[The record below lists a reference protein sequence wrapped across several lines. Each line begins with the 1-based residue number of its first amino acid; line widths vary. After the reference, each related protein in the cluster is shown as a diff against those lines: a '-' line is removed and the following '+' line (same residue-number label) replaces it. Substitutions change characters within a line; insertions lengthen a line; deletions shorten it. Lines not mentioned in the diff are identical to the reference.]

1 MKQLFFYLIFLVFSF
16 LSLAQE
22 IKKDS
27 ITQLDEVILFD
38 VLKRNTATG
47 IVPSQTIGAETFEN
61 YSPVDVIAS
70 INQISG
76 VYALSGALN
85 TNRITIRGVGARTLF
100 GTDKL
105 RLYFNEI
112 PVTNGTGSSIIEA
125 YDLESLSEIEI
136 IKGPKGTAFGTNLGG
151 AIILNSKEA
160 RGTSTNFSNNSTFGS
175 YNLFKNALG
184 FMHTDAKLALGL
196 QYGHLETDGYREN
209 NRFVRDGI
217 LLNASYILTDKN
229 KIGLLVNHIDY
240 TAQIP
245 SSLGQ
250 TAFRENPR
258 QAAPTWRDAK
268 GFEANKYTLFGI
280 SFEHKFNEQLENTTS
295 IFYTYL
301 EHYEP
306 RPFGIL
312 DEFTNGFGFRTRF
325 SGNINVLGKV
335 TKFSFGAEL
344 AKDEYNWKEFVN
356 LYQQNNGNGSL
367 EGNLFADN
375 KEFRRQ
381 LNTFGSIT
389 FPLSDNFFI
398 QPGLNV
404 NKTYYDFR
412 DLFTTGAD
420 NTNAERDFD
429 VIVLPSLALNYTLKG
444 HTLYANV
451 GRGFSNPSLAETLTP
466 DGVINPDITQE
477 KGTNYELGSNL
488 FFMNNKLNILA
499 TVYQMNIND
508 LLVAQRVGDDQFVGK
523 NAGKTR
529 HRGVEIDANYR
540 LVIGKSFKANP
551 FISYTF
557 SNHFF
562 VDFVDEDNDYSGN
575 PLTGVPRHRLNSG
588 LQLLH
593 ESGFY
598 MNTTHQFVG
607 EIPLLDANTLYSDS
621 FNVFNT
627 RVGYKKQLSTKFSIG
642 TDFGINNIFNT
653 KYAQSVLINTTAFGS
668 AEPRFYYPGNG
679 INYYGSLQLKYQFL
693 K

>member
-1 MKQLFFYLIFLVFSF
+1 MKALFSCSLFLVFCFVSY
-16 LSLAQE
+16 AQE

-27 ITQLDEVILFD
+27 VTQLDEVILLD
-38 VLKRNTATG
+38 DLKKNTATG

-61 YSPVDVIAS
+61 YSPIDVISS

-105 RLYFNEI
+105 RLYFNDI

-125 YDLESLSEIEI
+125 YDLESLSEIEVV
-136 IKGPKGTAFGTNLGG
+136 KGPKGTVYGTNLGG
-151 AIILNSKEA
+151 AIILNSKVQA
-160 RGTSTNFSNNSTFGS
+160 IASTHFSNNITVGS
-175 YNLFKNALG
+175 YNLFKNALA
-184 FMHTDAKLALGL
+184 FAHTDAKFSLGL

-217 LLNASYILTDKN
+217 LLNASYVLNDKN

-268 GFEANKYTLFGI
+268 GFEANKYTLVGLSFGHT
-280 SFEHKFNEQLENTTS
+280 FGEHLENTTS

-312 DEFTNGFGFRTRF
+312 DEFTNGFGLRTRF
-325 SGNINVLGKV
+325 FGDFNFLGKP

-344 AKDEYNWKEFVN
+344 AKDEYNWNEFVN
-356 LYQQNNGNGSL
+356 RYQENNGNGSL
-367 EGNLFADN
+367 KGNKFADN

-381 LNTFGSIT
+381 LNTFATLT
-389 FPLSDNFFI
+389 FPIRDNFFI
-398 QPGLNV
+398 QPGLNI
-404 NKTYYDFR
+404 NKTFYDFR
-412 DLFTTGAD
+412 DLFNSED
-420 NTNAERDFD
+420 TNKSAVRDFD
-429 VIVLPSLALNYTLKG
+429 VIILPSLALNYTIKG

-466 DGVINPDITQE
+466 DGVINPDIAQE

-508 LLVAQRVGDDQFVGK
+508 LLVAQRVGDDQFVGE

-529 HRGVEIDANYR
+529 HKGLEVDAKYQFEINNKII
-540 LVIGKSFKANP
+540 VSP
-551 FISYTF
+551 FISYTY
-557 SNHFF
+557 SDHVF
-562 VDFVDEDNDYSGN
+562 VDFVNEDNDYSGN
-575 PLTGVPRHRLNSG
+575 PLTGVPKHRINSG
-588 LQLLH
+588 LQLTHANGL
-593 ESGFY
+593 Y
-598 MNTTHQFVG
+598 MNTTHQFVD
-607 EIPLLDANTLYSDS
+607 EISLLDANTLYSDS
-621 FNVFNT
+621 FTVFNT
-627 RVGYKKQLSTKFSIG
+627 RMGYKKQLSPKFSIG
-642 TDFGINNIFNT
+642 TDFGINNIFNA
-653 KYAQSVLINTTAFGS
+653 KYAQSVLINTAAFGG
-668 AEPRFYYPGNG
+668 AEPRFFYPGNG
-679 INYYGSLQLKYQFL
+679 INYYGSLGLKYQL
-693 K
+693 